1 MNVQLDSSVLD
12 HFQGNVSGSFDIR
25 VTLSINFLLP
35 ISILLI
41 ITGMNVL
48 NDLFDADLDRI
59 NEKIHRP
66 LPSGKVTNGHAIVFV
81 VLMNVI
87 GLAIPIFS
95 NTLLGII
102 LASTIALIGIL
113 YSLPKIT
120 KGQIYH

>member
-1 MNVQLDSSVLD
+1 M
-12 HFQGNVSGSFDIR
+12 
-25 VTLSINFLLP
+25 
-35 ISILLI
+35 
-41 ITGMNVL
+41 L

-66 LPSGKVTNGHAIVFV
+66 LPSGKVTKGHAIVFV

>member
-1 MNVQLDSSVLD
+1 MY
-12 HFQGNVSGSFDIR
+12 
-25 VTLSINFLLP
+25 
-35 ISILLI
+35 
-41 ITGMNVL
+41 VL

-66 LPSGKVTNGHAIVFV
+66 LPSGKVTKGHAIVFV

-113 YSLPKIT
+113 YSLPKFT